1 MKRNLLR
8 NAGQAACLLLAACL
22 LGGCAALL
30 ERSYSAAEPY
40 VDRYW
45 DSGAE
50 DTLRAES
57 YQDLVNSLLLL
68 IEERAEE
75 GIIRCYGDVGEYR
88 EAAAAREEVR
98 KETTLGAY
106 LLRDL
111 RISYESGANYSTV
124 TCYMTYREDAE
135 DIDAIMKLSDSQSLV
150 DLLRLSVREERDKLT
165 ARFSYDT
172 PREDVIAAVE
182 SFWQELCRAER
193 EEAAAASVE
202 ILPEDVEDAS
212 GEEPGDAPEDPDEA
226 GSPEASGETEEP
238 EDAEPAEEESGGET
252 EPPAEEPSQEWE
264 AQSGPPGEGE
274 PGEGEE
280 PAEPPEEEFPPCP
293 WRIQFYPNQETA
305 EIVEVLLKT

>member
-8 NAGQAACLLLAACL
+8 NAGQAACLLLAVCL

-88 EAAAAREEVR
+88 EAMAAREEVR
-98 KETTLGAY
+98 TETTLGAY

-111 RISYESGANYSTV
+111 RISHESGSNYSTV

-182 SFWQELCRAER
+182 SYWQELCRAEQ
-193 EEAAAASVE
+193 EEAAAASAE

-212 GEEPGDAPEDPDEA
+212 GEEPENQEEA
-226 GSPEASGETEEP
+226 GEAEEP
-238 EDAEPAEEESGGET
+238 EDAEPAEEESGEET
-252 EPPAEEPSQEWE
+252 ESPAEEPSQEWE
-264 AQSGPPGEGE
+264 VRSGAPGEGE
-274 PGEGEE
+274 PGEGEG

>member
-8 NAGQAACLLLAACL
+8 NAGQAACLLLAVCL

-88 EAAAAREEVR
+88 EAMAAREEVR
-98 KETTLGAY
+98 TETTLGAY

-111 RISYESGANYSTV
+111 RISHESGSNYSTV

-182 SFWQELCRAER
+182 SFWQELCRAEQ
-193 EEAAAASVE
+193 EEAAAASAE

-212 GEEPGDAPEDPDEA
+212 GEDPGNPEEA
-226 GSPEASGETEEP
+226 GEAEEP
-238 EDAEPAEEESGGET
+238 EDAEPAEEESGEET
-252 EPPAEEPSQEWE
+252 ESPAEEPSQEWE
-264 AQSGPPGEGE
+264 VRSGAPGEGE
-274 PGEGEE
+274 PGEGEG

>member
-150 DLLRLSVREERDKLT
+150 DLLRLAVREDYEKLAAHFT
-165 ARFSYDT
+165 YEPS
-172 PREDVIAAVE
+172 REDVAAAVE
-182 SFWQELCRAER
+182 SLWQEICRSEM
-193 EEAAAASVE
+193 EELAALSVDE
-202 ILPEDVEDAS
+202 EVPEEGAPE
-212 GEEPGDAPEDPDEA
+212 GEEGVVP
-226 GSPEASGETEEP
+226 
-238 EDAEPAEEESGGET
+238 EESGEGGAEA
-252 EPPAEEPSQEWE
+252 PPEEQE
-264 AQSGPPGEGE
+264 A
-274 PGEGEE
+274 
-280 PAEPPEEEFPPCP
+280 APPEEEAVDSETAEGEDGEAVEPPPEEPVIEYPPCP
-293 WRIQFYPNQETA
+293 WSIRFYPNQETA

>member
-8 NAGQAACLLLAACL
+8 NAGQAACLLLAVCL

-30 ERSYSAAEPY
+30 ERSYSAAEPS

-88 EAAAAREEVR
+88 EAMAAREEVR
-98 KETTLGAY
+98 TETTLGAY

-111 RISYESGANYSTV
+111 RISHESGSNYSTV

-182 SFWQELCRAER
+182 SFWQELCRAEQ
-193 EEAAAASVE
+193 EEAAAASAE

-212 GEEPGDAPEDPDEA
+212 GEEPENPEEA
-226 GSPEASGETEEP
+226 GEAEEP
-238 EDAEPAEEESGGET
+238 EDAEPAEEESGEET

-264 AQSGPPGEGE
+264 VRSGAPGEGE
-274 PGEGEE
+274 PGEGEG

>member
-212 GEEPGDAPEDPDEA
+212 GEEP
-226 GSPEASGETEEP
+226 EASGEAEKP

-252 EPPAEEPSQEWE
+252 EPPAEEPSQERE
-264 AQSGPPGEGE
+264 AQSEDPEEGE
-274 PGEGEE
+274 SGEGEE

>member
-8 NAGQAACLLLAACL
+8 NAGQAACLLLAVCL

-88 EAAAAREEVR
+88 EAMAAREEVR
-98 KETTLGAY
+98 TETTLGAY

-111 RISYESGANYSTV
+111 RISHESGSNYSTV

-182 SFWQELCRAER
+182 SFWQELCRAEQ
-193 EEAAAASVE
+193 EEAAAASAE
-202 ILPEDVEDAS
+202 ILQEDVEDAS
-212 GEEPGDAPEDPDEA
+212 GEDPGNPEEA
-226 GSPEASGETEEP
+226 GEAEEP
-238 EDAEPAEEESGGET
+238 EDAEPAEEESGEET
-252 EPPAEEPSQEWE
+252 ESPAEEPSQEWE
-264 AQSGPPGEGE
+264 VRSGAPGEGE
-274 PGEGEE
+274 PGEGEG